1 MKKLFCICYLFLV
14 LCGTFPWITS
24 CSGDDVE
31 EVVSVQDVPSDISLF
46 VSAWFPGAMIE
57 QISRINE
64 GERGYHA
71 LLSNNVE
78 VDFTNEGSWTKVCFP
93 NAGMQIFARKFL
105 GEMYDFMEA
114 KFGEI
119 SVSAIYAIKEG
130 LTAELSDGRKLAFQH
145 YENRCLGYEYPVE
158 VGEEYLSEKIKNY
171 ILQAF
176 PGREITRIIIGSE
189 QLNPSMP
196 AYRIWIDDT
205 YLLLFDKEGEWT
217 LVSGEFDRTVVEE
230 NGELLFPELPQTVID
245 LLPQKVME
253 QIWDSEPNAR
263 ITSVSRDQKDY
274 YTLQVH
280 PTKAISTYGGEKTF
294 VIQISRI
301 QEFLKNYF
309 TEVYQMKI
317 SWNYDCN
324 NPLVSVAL
332 PNGFSFL
339 FDGNYEW
346 LRINGG
352 GQIWPDSMLPLLPS
366 GIISYWKNTAADVGI
381 TDVDRRE
388 GNYHVLLIDGTRW
401 LFNSYGAFINDENA
415 G

>member
-1 MKKLFCICYLFLV
+1 
-14 LCGTFPWITS
+14 
-24 CSGDDVE
+24 
-31 EVVSVQDVPSDISLF
+31 
-46 VSAWFPGAMIE
+46 
-57 QISRINE
+57 
-64 GERGYHA
+64 
-71 LLSNNVE
+71 
-78 VDFTNEGSWTKVCFP
+78 
-93 NAGMQIFARKFL
+93 
-105 GEMYDFMEA
+105 
-114 KFGEI
+114 
-119 SVSAIYAIKEG
+119 
-130 LTAELSDGRKLAFQH
+130 
-145 YENRCLGYEYPVE
+145 
-158 VGEEYLSEKIKNY
+158 
-171 ILQAF
+171 
-176 PGREITRIIIGSE
+176 
-189 QLNPSMP
+189 MP
-196 AYRIWIDDT
+196 AYRVWIDDT

-339 FDGNYEW
+339 FDGDY
-346 LRINGG
+346 
-352 GQIWPDSMLPLLPS
+352 
-366 GIISYWKNTAADVGI
+366 
-381 TDVDRRE
+381 
-388 GNYHVLLIDGTRW
+388 
-401 LFNSYGAFINDENA
+401 
-415 G
+415 